1 MYMWTIHMN
10 VTKWVGLAVL
20 FGYIYVSNLQ
30 AYDWLLSMT
39 DEVVDNAI
47 KKKPISTIVHYNSLN
62 FESRLWV
69 QNGP

>member
-10 VTKWVGLAVL
+10 VTKWVGLGVL

-30 AYDWLLSMT
+30 AYDWLLSMM

-47 KKKPISTIVHYNSLN
+47 KKKPISTIVHYK
-62 FESRLWV
+62 FTKFWK
-69 QNGP
+69 